1 MGAHCSVFMPWKE
14 KRSMYSTPS
23 SDRERSSVSLNSSGV
38 ANGETFVCR
47 MRSSRLTPL
56 SKSWRRASPYCS
68 SEQP

>member
-1 MGAHCSVFMPWKE
+1 
-14 KRSMYSTPS
+14 MYSTPS